1 MKRLNFRLTFQP
13 DINRFSLEV
22 GEREWSLTIEEVE
35 EMVKRAKSDSADL
48 TYSQIEYVFYAGGK
62 PIWRMTGIGAR
73 ETFEGMVH
81 YITKV
86 WQSFQF
92 FRKHH
97 GSQSGFNE
105 LGQ

>member
-1 MKRLNFRLTFQP
+1 MKRLNFRLTFKP
-13 DINRFSLEV
+13 DQNFFFLEV
-22 GEREWSLTIEEVE
+22 GDQEWTLTVEEVE

-48 TYSQIEYVFYAGGK
+48 TYSQIEYVFHAGGK
-62 PIWRMTGIGAR
+62 PIWRMTGVGAR
-73 ETFEGMVH
+73 ETFEGMAH
-81 YITKV
+81 YITRV
-86 WQSFQF
+86 WNSFLF